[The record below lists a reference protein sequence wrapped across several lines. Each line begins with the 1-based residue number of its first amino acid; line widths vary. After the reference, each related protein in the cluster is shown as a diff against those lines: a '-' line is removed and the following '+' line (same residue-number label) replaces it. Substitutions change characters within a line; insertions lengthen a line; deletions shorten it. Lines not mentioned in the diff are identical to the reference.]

1 MHFSSPMNEVAGV
14 SITLNIFFCMLV
26 MIIYVCASLTSIQA
40 KHELELI
47 KFTEAKNWVKINAS
61 G

>member
-1 MHFSSPMNEVAGV
+1 MNEVAGV

-26 MIIYVCASLTSIQA
+26 MIIYVCASFTSIQA